1 MADRKTMI
9 GSLLSFFQKNQGVSG
24 IQLKEIETRLS
35 GMSNEELVKVTK
47 QFEGM
52 KKGGRVGLEDGGF
65 LSGLTNKMK
74 EIFPSFAPI
83 FDESLEDMIADAK
96 KKGASQEE
104 IDRMTVQFNKMK
116 KNASKK
122 AGGGMIDKPLY

>member
-1 MADRKTMI
+1 MADRTKMI
-9 GSLLSFFQKNQGVSG
+9 GSLISYFEKIQGVSE

-35 GMSNEELVKVTK
+35 GMSDQELMQVTK

-65 LSGLTNKMK
+65 LSGLKNKMK
-74 EIFPSFAPI
+74 ETFPSFAPI

-104 IDRMTVQFNKMK
+104 IDRMTVQYNKMK

>member
-65 LSGLTNKMK
+65 LSGLKNKIK
-74 EIFPSFAPI
+74 ETFPSFAPI

>member
-9 GSLLSFFQKNQGVSG
+9 GSLLSYFEKNQGVSG
-24 IQLKEIETRLS
+24 IQLKEIKTRLS
-35 GMSNEELVKVTK
+35 GMSDEELMQVTK